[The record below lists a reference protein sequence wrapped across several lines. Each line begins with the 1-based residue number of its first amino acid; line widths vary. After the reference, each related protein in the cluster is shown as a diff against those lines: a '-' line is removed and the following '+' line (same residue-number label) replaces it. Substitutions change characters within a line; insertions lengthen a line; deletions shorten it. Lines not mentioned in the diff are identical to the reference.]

1 MYDIV
6 VYDPLLDL
14 FGTWAGILGIGS
26 ILLRIGISLLFS
38 SIIGCERSGK
48 RHAAGLRT
56 FIIVSL
62 GGTVATLFDMY
73 LIQTL
78 GMGFPFLSA
87 AVVVGVAIL
96 SSNSILFSS
105 RNQIKGLTTAAGL
118 WTNAL
123 LGMALGA
130 GLYTVAI
137 IAFVALISC
146 LSLFPTFEKYLKNR
160 SNHFEIHLE
169 LESKTRLAEFITTL
183 RNLGLYIDDIE
194 SNPAYLNSGLSVYT
208 ISLTIVSPELKKY
221 KTHAEIIEALATI
234 EYVSH
239 IEEMH

>member
-1 MYDIV
+1 MFDLIMR
-6 VYDPLLDL
+6 DPLVAVL
-14 FGTWAGILGIGS
+14 GAWAWKLGVGS
-26 ILLRIGISLLFS
+26 ILFRIGLSLLFS

-62 GGTVATLFDMY
+62 GGTVATLLDMY
-73 LIQTL
+73 LIAAL
-78 GMGFPFLSA
+78 GGGIPFLSA
-87 AVVVGVAIL
+87 SVVVGVAIL

-105 RNQIKGLTTAAGL
+105 KNQIKGLTTAAGL

-137 IAFVALISC
+137 LAFVALVSC
-146 LSLFPTFEKYLKNR
+146 LSLFPTFERYLKNR

-169 LESKTRLAEFITTL
+169 LESKTRLSEFIATI

-208 ISLTIVSPELKKY
+208 ISLTIVSEELKKY
-221 KTHAEIIEALATI
+221 KTHAEIIEALSTI